1 MDQYLNKTR
10 ECAFKELNQMLI
22 RAIQSHT
29 EKYGISEVIDQEPVF
44 CIETTSV
51 LMKKGL
57 FGSKTNTTTCGV
69 LLFPK
74 WLIVASMQDEGEP
87 GVISAR
93 IGEITAQDYENSA
106 SYNLI
111 QNSGLDI
118 FGIHPNAADG
128 AGSIFIP
135 LGPEPA
141 AQKFRILIK
150 DLISNAL

>member
-1 MDQYLNKTR
+1 MDQYLNNTR
-10 ECAFKELNQMLI
+10 ECAFNELNRTLI
-22 RAIQSHT
+22 QAIRSHT

-57 FGSKTNTTTCGV
+57 FGSKTNTTICGV
-69 LLFPK
+69 LLLPK
-74 WLIVASMQDEGEP
+74 WLIVASILDEGDP

-93 IGEITAQDYENSA
+93 IGEITAQDYEDSA
-106 SYNLI
+106 SYKLI
-111 QNSGLDI
+111 PNSGLDI

-135 LGPEPA
+135 LGSETT
-141 AQKFRILIK
+141 AQKFRVLIK